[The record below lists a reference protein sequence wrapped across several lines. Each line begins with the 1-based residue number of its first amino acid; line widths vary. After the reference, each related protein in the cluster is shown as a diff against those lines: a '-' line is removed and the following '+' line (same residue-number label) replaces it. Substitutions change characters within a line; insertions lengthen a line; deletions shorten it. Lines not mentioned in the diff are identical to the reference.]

1 MATTKQTQAARTNVR
16 KAQKAARAKKSISS
30 MPARTRNTL
39 GRKGAAVTQR
49 KRTGTSAPKT
59 RAELYSL
66 AQRRGIIGR
75 SKMRRD
81 ELAKH
86 LGER

>member
-30 MPARTRNTL
+30 MPARSRSAL
-39 GRKGAAVTQR
+39 GRQGAAAGQR
-49 KRTGTSAPKT
+49 KRAGSTSPKT
-59 RAELYSL
+59 RAELYAM
-66 AQRRGIIGR
+66 AQRRGIVGR
-75 SKMRRD
+75 STMRRA